1 MEATMQ
7 TLNVTI
13 PTSDVKFFKEI
24 MKKMG
29 WIVEKSRK
37 RKIANTVTL
46 DAIEEARTK
55 EAIGTIDTSSY
66 DAFVNSILS

>member
-29 WIVEKSRK
+29 WIVEKK
-37 RKIANTVTL
+37 QKA
-46 DAIEEARTK
+46 K
-55 EAIGTIDTSSY
+55 
-66 DAFVNSILS
+66 NS